1 MNNNTEINKKEDK
14 KEDTKNRKI
23 QIKKWVMVIVIVCV
37 FAVGAVVGVLL
48 THMSN
53 KDKDAAKSADSNV
66 SFKKDFDPMEY
77 IKLGDYKG
85 MKVSLAVSQDDIQS
99 EIDSLLEEHTTYEEL
114 SGVVKNGDTVY
125 AEFEGY
131 VDGKRVDSTCGNDYI
146 HIGSGEWLPGFEDA
160 IIGVKTGDNK
170 KFTLD
175 IPEGTYGDKSVD
187 GKKVE
192 FHVTV
197 KYICGNEIVP
207 EYNNDFVK
215 SISSDCKT
223 TEEYNEYIKE
233 KLTKENKND
242 RADYAWS
249 DLMNISEVIKYP
261 DDMLEDAKKVV
272 LQGYYDMASI
282 YGKTSDEIFTQFGYE
297 SEEDFKEKDLDSM
310 AKDTVKEILMA
321 RALAKAENIGYS
333 DADYKEVV
341 DEEYSYNEEKY
352 PNKEKYEEDN
362 RQALKDE
369 TLQKAVKAWL
379 KDNIRYTTD

>member
-131 VDGKRVDSTCGNDYI
+131 AGGKRVDSTCGNDYI
-146 HIGSGEWLPGFEDA
+146 YTFS
-160 IIGVKTGDNK
+160 
-170 KFTLD
+170 
-175 IPEGTYGDKSVD
+175 TYA
-187 GKKVE
+187 
-192 FHVTV
+192 
-197 KYICGNEIVP
+197 NIV
-207 EYNNDFVK
+207 
-215 SISSDCKT
+215 
-223 TEEYNEYIKE
+223 
-233 KLTKENKND
+233 
-242 RADYAWS
+242 
-249 DLMNISEVIKYP
+249 
-261 DDMLEDAKKVV
+261 
-272 LQGYYDMASI
+272 
-282 YGKTSDEIFTQFGYE
+282 
-297 SEEDFKEKDLDSM
+297 
-310 AKDTVKEILMA
+310 
-321 RALAKAENIGYS
+321 
-333 DADYKEVV
+333 
-341 DEEYSYNEEKY
+341 
-352 PNKEKYEEDN
+352 
-362 RQALKDE
+362 
-369 TLQKAVKAWL
+369 
-379 KDNIRYTTD
+379 